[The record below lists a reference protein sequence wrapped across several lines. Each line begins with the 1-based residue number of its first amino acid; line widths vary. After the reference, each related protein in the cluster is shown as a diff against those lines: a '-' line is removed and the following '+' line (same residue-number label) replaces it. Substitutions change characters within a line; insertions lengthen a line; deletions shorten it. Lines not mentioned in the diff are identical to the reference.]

1 MKTKISL
8 IIAIVQALVTVCFS
22 QHLYGTHTNDPVG
35 YFRGVYEM
43 SLVQKLL
50 KLEADL
56 NNDGRLDVLLGHI
69 DNDPDSGVTPDDEI
83 GWWVFIAQAS
93 GGYVLA
99 GQKGEEGTVVDS
111 VPTFKKDQYK
121 IGLIPEINK
130 HGLLHLSCGRG
141 GQAKCQLKAIVIDGD
156 AWKEIP
162 IGEPVNAEEN
172 YEQLAERFTTP
183 PTPAVQELN
192 P

>member
-1 MKTKISL
+1 MKTLTTSFVVLLASMLTACAQWGETTNNPVNHLKGFYDMADVTKI
-8 IIAIVQALVTVCFS
+8 
-22 QHLYGTHTNDPVG
+22 
-35 YFRGVYEM
+35 
-43 SLVQKLL
+43 L
-50 KLEADL
+50 KLEVDI
-56 NNDGRLDVLLGHI
+56 NNDGISEVFLSPLQSD
-69 DNDPDSGVTPDDEI
+69 DTNDEERWLVYI
-83 GWWVFIAQAS
+83 GKPN
-93 GGYVLA
+93 GMDLLA
-99 GQKGEEGTVVDS
+99 GQRTDTGVEPNIGVG
-111 VPTFKKDQYK
+111 FRRDQYK
-121 IGLIPEINK
+121 IGMIAEING

-172 YEQLAERFTTP
+172 YKQLAKRFTTP